1 MSAADK
7 REALEAAVHA
17 QLTRAW
23 KYGLTPGG
31 DRPAPYEVI
40 MAAAETYAN
49 AAAGEAIDNLTRVE
63 RVTRARLQAERRAV
77 LAEAIGAEP

>member
-1 MSAADK
+1 MSAAGK

-23 KYGLTPGG
+23 KYGLKRTDGYPL
-31 DRPAPYEVI
+31 PFEVI

-49 AAAGEAIDNLTRVE
+49 AAAGEAIDNLTRTE
-63 RVTRARLQAERRAV
+63 RATRTRRQAERRAV
-77 LAEAIGAEP
+77 LAEAIGAQP